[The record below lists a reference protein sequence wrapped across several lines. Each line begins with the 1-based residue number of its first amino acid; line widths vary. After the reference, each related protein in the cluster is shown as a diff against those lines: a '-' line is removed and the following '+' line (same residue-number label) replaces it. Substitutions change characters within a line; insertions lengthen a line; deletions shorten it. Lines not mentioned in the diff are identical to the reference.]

1 MRSKPEFGKISSD
14 DAVQID
20 ACIHKLVY
28 ADSDISYET
37 AHFASKGLCERIG
50 NSGFFDYF
58 EKNWHDCQD
67 RWVMHRR
74 ADLPHF
80 QNHTNNRLESF
91 FGKLK
96 DGVDGSKS
104 MAVCVKTL
112 VAYDRR
118 VENEYRYRLARIGQ
132 FVHSGYDEEM
142 ANVLRFTTPYVAGK
156 VAEEYAFALDRL
168 ETYTFLRDDED
179 GHILHV
185 DGGKKSYVFRD
196 DDWRCDCE
204 FSVSMRL
211 PCHHV
216 IAFLKSASA
225 EGPVIPWA
233 SIDERWTSPLR
244 ELKKVRQFSYERYSD
259 KDAGRE
265 VLATMT
271 QTQRYAEAHR
281 VTQRIASELSD
292 IDETDEFRRSLDFLE
307 QQWRNFRQK
316 TCEVATPRE
325 PGAQGWT
332 PQKQRQ
338 KTVASEKEGRKWF
351 DAAEAGRKTSGD
363 VPLRR
368 LSGVLVKFAEA
379 DAKKTK
385 FKRMKNPVLIQDA
398 FYILPAKLLDAC
410 MAVLP
415 VANTEASAI
424 SVDEAS
430 QDAAPTAMVET
441 IHIKDVGAFSRTQI
455 ETFKRC
461 QNLKTAVQLG
471 IDMHKWLSEEGLP
484 SLPAQYHD
492 LAREVARDVLES
504 YPYKEV
510 KGLSRMPDYKYT
522 MLYRLTPPT
531 WMTDAAIRA
540 CCERLVAGTG
550 TCRFAG
556 ELTGRTMTKKTRSKD
571 AVQVDVALR
580 NRIMGYA
587 KESAVESIFVP
598 VNFMNAHWCCLVIKV
613 QAKRI

>member
-1 MRSKPEFGKISSD
+1 
-14 DAVQID
+14 
-20 ACIHKLVY
+20 
-28 ADSDISYET
+28 
-37 AHFASKGLCERIG
+37 
-50 NSGFFDYF
+50 
-58 EKNWHDCQD
+58 
-67 RWVMHRR
+67 
-74 ADLPHF
+74 
-80 QNHTNNRLESF
+80 
-91 FGKLK
+91 
-96 DGVDGSKS
+96 
-104 MAVCVKTL
+104 MAECVKTL

-233 SIDERWTSPLR
+233 SIDERWTCPLR

-271 QTQRYAEAHR
+271 QTQRYAEALR

-325 PGAQGWT
+325 PGEPG
-332 PQKQRQ
+332 KRR
-338 KTVASEKEGRKWF
+338 S
-351 DAAEAGRKTSGD
+351 AAHNDSD
-363 VPLRR
+363 
-368 LSGVLVKFAEA
+368 S
-379 DAKKTK
+379 
-385 FKRMKNPVLIQDA
+385 I
-398 FYILPAKLLDAC
+398 
-410 MAVLP
+410 
-415 VANTEASAI
+415 
-424 SVDEAS
+424 DEL
-430 QDAAPTAMVET
+430 
-441 IHIKDVGAFSRTQI
+441 KDQ
-455 ETFKRC
+455 
-461 QNLKTAVQLG
+461 
-471 IDMHKWLSEEGLP
+471 
-484 SLPAQYHD
+484 
-492 LAREVARDVLES
+492 
-504 YPYKEV
+504 
-510 KGLSRMPDYKYT
+510 
-522 MLYRLTPPT
+522 
-531 WMTDAAIRA
+531 
-540 CCERLVAGTG
+540 
-550 TCRFAG
+550 
-556 ELTGRTMTKKTRSKD
+556 
-571 AVQVDVALR
+571 
-580 NRIMGYA
+580 
-587 KESAVESIFVP
+587 
-598 VNFMNAHWCCLVIKV
+598 
-613 QAKRI
+613 